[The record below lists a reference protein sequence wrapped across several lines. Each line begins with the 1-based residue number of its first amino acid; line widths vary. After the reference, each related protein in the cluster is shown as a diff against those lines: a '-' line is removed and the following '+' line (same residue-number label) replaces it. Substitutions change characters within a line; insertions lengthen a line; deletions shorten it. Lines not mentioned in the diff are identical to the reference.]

1 MVTVDTNDLERS
13 GIAVQVDLI
22 PLLNVHGVRWL
33 KELAPLDSSDSSDVR
48 HEQLMHESAEADPSF
63 TRS

>member
-22 PLLNVHGVRWL
+22 PLMNVHGFRWH

-48 HEQLMHESAEADPSF
+48 HEQLVHE
-63 TRS
+63 

>member
-22 PLLNVHGVRWL
+22 PLLNVHGIRWL

-63 TRS
+63 KRS